1 MGLHGEATS
10 RGRKSGELAGSAS
23 YVLPAAPNHPNPRG
37 KARGPLGQG
46 FPRLARHLLQ
56 NKTQIHQPRRGPVVQ
71 DPAPTK
77 LTSGQVR
84 HAPDGREAM
93 HTISAQGARAS
104 CLKLNVRPHVKV
116 HPRPRNPP
124 NSPRHAFTNKGDP
137 YREPARTSAA
147 PTAAVEHKSFAVS
160 TSAVGSARGPRL
172 ALAYAIPS
180 PHPKKFTTA
189 GMGGRTFS

>member
-10 RGRKSGELAGSAS
+10 RGRKPGELAGSAS
-23 YVLPAAPNHPNPRG
+23 YVPPAAPNHPNLRG
-37 KARGPLGQG
+37 KARRPLGQG
-46 FPRLARHLLQ
+46 FPRLARQLLRG
-56 NKTQIHQPRRGPVVQ
+56 KTPIYAPRRCPVEQ
-71 DPAPTK
+71 DPAQK
-77 LTSGQVR
+77 LISGQER

-93 HTISAQGARAS
+93 HTISAQGTRDS

-116 HPRPRNPP
+116 HPHPP
-124 NSPRHAFTNKGDP
+124 EPPKFPRHAFTNKGDP

-172 ALAYAIPS
+172 ALAKAIPS
-180 PHPKKFTTA
+180 PHPKKSTTA
-189 GMGGRTFS
+189 